1 MKHSGVFAL
10 LLAGTFVIAPNL
22 LAQTADQNADQN
34 PAPPAQPVPTV
45 RVTTRAVL
53 VDVIVTD
60 KNGNPVS
67 GLKQDAFTLLEQG
80 KPQSISYFEEHVGTP
95 PSESAELPTL
105 PPNVFSNFSPFP
117 TPPAVTVLLL
127 DSLNTPVADQS
138 YMHSQ
143 ALKFLKSLRPGSR
156 LAIYT
161 LAGGLRL
168 VQGFTDDPSVLLAAI
183 NNKKNLE
190 VAPSLLLKTQGEDNA
205 QQNMIGLMAQP
216 ITTGGGTTTSLAPA
230 GMIAAL
236 SDFFQE
242 TDYSRE
248 ADREMRTLTG
258 LQQLG
263 AYLATLPGRKNV
275 IWLAGS
281 FPQIFGGNSSQQ
293 VLMGGNPSFSAGTG
307 DSTTSPSTLL
317 AGDPG
322 VFEPSSRSEDQVI
335 KTVQLLT
342 SARIAL
348 YPVDVRGAHT
358 DEFYQAEN
366 QLPLSVQSTQALNAT
381 QFNSSANAISAHAG
395 ELTVMDEMARGSG
408 GKAYMETNGL
418 AEAMKD
424 VIASSADFYTLSY
437 SPANS
442 KMDGLYRTIDVKVA
456 GGRYNLSFRRGY
468 FADDAVLPGA
478 TRVVEAKKPADSLRP
493 FMDFGL
499 PEAEQILY
507 KVLIQPA
514 PGDQAASAP
523 APTADEKIKGPFTR
537 YTVDFAVDLKDVHLE
552 LAPDGTYNGSLYISL
567 FVYDA
572 YGKAAS
578 RQIKL
583 ANLKIKPDVYA
594 VFQQTGLQMRSFVDV
609 PKGQFW
615 LRTGLYDPTSH
626 KVGTLEVPFSSVKPV
641 ESAAK

>member
-22 LAQTADQNADQN
+22 PAQTADQN
-34 PAPPAQPVPTV
+34 PPPPAGQAVPTL
-45 RVTTRAVL
+45 RITSRAVL

-60 KNGNPVS
+60 KSGNPVS

-80 KPQSISYFEEHVGTP
+80 KPQALSYFEEHAGTP
-95 PSESAELPTL
+95 PAESVEMPAL

-127 DSLNTPVADQS
+127 DSLNTPLADQS
-138 YMHSQ
+138 YMHAQ

-156 LAIYT
+156 LAIFT

-168 VQGFTDDPSVLLAAI
+168 VQGFTDDPSLLLAAI

-205 QQNMIGLMAQP
+205 QQNMIGLMSQP
-216 ITTGGGTTTSLAPA
+216 VTNGGGTTTTLAPA

-236 SDFFQE
+236 SDFLQE
-242 TDYSRE
+242 TDYSRQ
-248 ADREMRTLTG
+248 ADRELRTFTA

-263 AYLATLPGRKNV
+263 AYLAILPGRKNV

-281 FPQIFGGNSSQQ
+281 FPQIVGGNSSQQ
-293 VLMGGNPSFSAGTG
+293 VMMGGNPSFSAGTG
-307 DSTTSPSTLL
+307 DSYTNPTTLL
-317 AGDPG
+317 SEDPS
-322 VFEPSSRSEDQVI
+322 VFESSSRTEDQVI

-342 SARIAL
+342 GARIAL
-348 YPVDVRGAHT
+348 YPVDVRGVHT
-358 DEFYQAEN
+358 DQFYQANN
-366 QLPLSVQSTQALNAT
+366 QLPLSAQGAQAINAT
-381 QFNSSANAISAHAG
+381 QFNSSANEMSAYSA
-395 ELTVMDEMARGSG
+395 ELAVMDEMARGSG
-408 GKAYMETNGL
+408 GKAYMGTNGL
-418 AEAMKD
+418 AEAMND
-424 VIASSADFYTLSY
+424 VLASSADFYTLSY

-442 KMDGLYRTIDVKVA
+442 KMDGQFRKIDVKVN
-456 GGRYNLSFRRGY
+456 GGKYNLSFRRGY
-468 FADDAVLPGA
+468 FADDAILPGA
-478 TRVVEAKKPADSLRP
+478 TRVIEAKKPADSLRP
-493 FMDFGL
+493 FMNFGL

-507 KVLIQPA
+507 KVLIQPTSA
-514 PGDQAASAP
+514 DQPASAP
-523 APTADEKIKGPFTR
+523 PADNKIKGPVAR
-537 YTVDFAVDLKDVHLE
+537 YTVDFAVDLKDVHLD
-552 LAPDGTYNGSLYISL
+552 LAPDGTHTGSLYISL

-572 YGKAAS
+572 YGNASS

-583 ANLKIKPDVYA
+583 ANLKIKPDAYA

-615 LRTGLYDPTSH
+615 LRTGLYDPASH

-641 ESAAK
+641 ESASN

>member
-10 LLAGTFVIAPNL
+10 LLAGTLVIAPNL
-22 LAQTADQNADQN
+22 PAQTPDQNESQN
-34 PAPPAQPVPTV
+34 PAPAASQPVPTV
-45 RVTTRAVL
+45 RVTSRAVL
-53 VDVIVTD
+53 VDIIVTD

-67 GLKQDAFTLLEQG
+67 GLKQDAFSLLEQG
-80 KPQSISYFEEHVGTP
+80 KPQSISYFEEHIGAQPT
-95 PSESAELPTL
+95 EAAEMPTL

-138 YMHSQ
+138 YMHTQ
-143 ALKFLKSLRPGSR
+143 ALKFLKNLRPGSR

-161 LAGGLRL
+161 LAGGLKL
-168 VQGFTDDPSVLLAAI
+168 IQGFTDDPSLLLAAL

-190 VAPSLLLKTQGEDNA
+190 VAPSLLLKTQGEETA
-205 QQNMIGLMAQP
+205 QQNMIGVMSQP
-216 ITTGGGTTTSLAPA
+216 VTTGQGTTTTLAPA

-281 FPQIFGGNSSQQ
+281 FPQIVGGNSSQQ

-322 VFEPSSRSEDQVI
+322 VFEPSSRTEDQVI

-358 DEFYQAEN
+358 EEFYQAEN
-366 QLPLSVQSTQALNAT
+366 QLPNSVQGVRRSTPRNSTAL
-381 QFNSSANAISAHAG
+381 
-395 ELTVMDEMARGSG
+395 R
-408 GKAYMETNGL
+408 
-418 AEAMKD
+418 
-424 VIASSADFYTLSY
+424 
-437 SPANS
+437 
-442 KMDGLYRTIDVKVA
+442 
-456 GGRYNLSFRRGY
+456 
-468 FADDAVLPGA
+468 
-478 TRVVEAKKPADSLRP
+478 
-493 FMDFGL
+493 
-499 PEAEQILY
+499 
-507 KVLIQPA
+507 
-514 PGDQAASAP
+514 
-523 APTADEKIKGPFTR
+523 
-537 YTVDFAVDLKDVHLE
+537 
-552 LAPDGTYNGSLYISL
+552 
-567 FVYDA
+567 
-572 YGKAAS
+572 
-578 RQIKL
+578 
-583 ANLKIKPDVYA
+583 
-594 VFQQTGLQMRSFVDV
+594 MR
-609 PKGQFW
+609 
-615 LRTGLYDPTSH
+615 
-626 KVGTLEVPFSSVKPV
+626 
-641 ESAAK
+641 